1 MELEVIDATP
11 KSAIAQI
18 TASEI
23 NTQIATAK
31 QFPRELSRVRNNV
44 LTLATMDVETASACF
59 FSLPRGGKTITGES
73 VRFAEIL
80 ASSYGNLR
88 SGSRPIDVDRVNGVV
103 TCQGFC
109 HDLENNVSS
118 TVEKTRKVQKK
129 RGATGYDEDMIMLAI
144 NAGCSIVLR
153 DAIFKVVPKAMFKA
167 IMPDIKDA
175 ARGKGTLDQK
185 VSRIV
190 NFLIKMGGESNINA
204 KDMEKRVLASVEA
217 NKLADIDLNKL
228 DLLIGMGTSVKDGEA
243 RLSDVFPD
251 PKLANA
257 SNMDD
262 KFAKKAEPAAK
273 TTQANPAASTQ
284 TNAEPKAETAPVEEV
299 DEAAEQYAKEQRDD
313 LETRILD
320 AKVSE
325 KVLLTY
331 CANELGTAKTIK
343 AVKDLPVSTVTQLIN
358 TWGDVEAATS

>member
-1 MELEVIDATP
+1 MGDELEVIDATQP
-11 KSAIAQI
+11 SAIAQI

-31 QFPRELSRVRNNV
+31 QFPRQLSQVRNNV
-44 LTLATMDVETASACF
+44 LSLATMDVETAGACF

-88 SGSRPIDVDRVNGVV
+88 SGSRPINVDRVNGVV

-185 VSRIV
+185 VDRICNYLV
-190 NFLIKMGGESNINA
+190 KIGGESGIDA
-204 KDMEKRVLASVEA
+204 KQMEKRILASVEA
-217 NKLADIDLNKL
+217 TKRADIDLNKL

-243 RLSDVFPD
+243 RFTDVFPD
-251 PKLANA
+251 PKQANA
-257 SNMDD
+257 SGMDG
-262 KFAKKAEPAAK
+262 KFGKKAESAPKQDAPKEKDAPA
-273 TTQANPAASTQ
+273 
-284 TNAEPKAETAPVEEV
+284 PKAETAPAEEA
-299 DEAAEQYAKEQRDD
+299 DPAAVQYEKEQRDE
-313 LETRILD
+313 LEQRMMD
-320 AKVSE
+320 SSVSE
-325 KVLLTY
+325 KVMLTY
-331 CANELGTAKTIK
+331 CANTLGTAKTLK
-343 AVKDLPVSTVTQLIN
+343 AVKDLPISTVTQLIN
-358 TWGDVEAATS
+358 TWGDVHAATS